1 MKLNSKSKKYDEQ
14 LKLAI
19 SCIKNKLSKTS
30 KEFKEFK
37 FQQNLRIEF
46 TKNDK
51 DFKNKYFQT
60 QGLVQT
66 KQNLMI

>member
-1 MKLNSKSKKYDEQ
+1 MKLNSKSKKYAEQ

-51 DFKNKYFQT
+51 DFKNKIFSDPRF
-60 QGLVQT
+60 GLD
-66 KQNLMI
+66 

>member
-37 FQQNLRIEF
+37 FQQNL
-46 TKNDK
+46 
-51 DFKNKYFQT
+51 
-60 QGLVQT
+60 
-66 KQNLMI
+66 